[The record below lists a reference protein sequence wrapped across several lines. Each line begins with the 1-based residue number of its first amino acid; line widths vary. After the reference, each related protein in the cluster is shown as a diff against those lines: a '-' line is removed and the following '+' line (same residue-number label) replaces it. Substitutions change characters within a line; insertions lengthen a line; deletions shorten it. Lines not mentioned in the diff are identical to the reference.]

1 MKANNIIKF
10 KKKIKFITVLLLATV
25 LITYQPAFSRPQT
38 IKKNEIQSLIK
49 IFDKKKLGNFDSFL
63 KQILPIT
70 DNLDLIKTII
80 SFKENKISSEIE
92 WINVYRL
99 LGIYSRIKYKDELFK
114 VLGELV
120 AIQTD
125 KKEGL
130 PQYENPGIIKFGEA
144 IKKLAKE
151 YGLEFKNIDNRIFEV
166 NLKGNTSDSFGVYTH
181 ADVVPADKSK
191 WVLDNGTKLE
201 PYKLSI
207 IGNNLYGRGTEDDKC
222 SIVTSM
228 MAMRIIKENGF
239 KLKRAIKLIIE
250 TTEETSGEGINYYK
264 KRYKVPDYN
273 IVLDSAYPVITAEK
287 GFGVIAAL
295 YRVMAG
301 TGTGPEIL
309 DITGGLAYNQIPST
323 STATIYSDYPEET
336 ERVIKE
342 MIPLYKKQKGNNF
355 KLETNINEKNII
367 VKVTGRSAH
376 SSAPQNGINPVSL
389 LFNFLF
395 KVNQRIN
402 FKNNHF
408 KKAINFIYDN
418 FGLDYY
424 GKKLG
429 IDYKDSFMG
438 PLTASLTFIN
448 LKNGELEVALNIRA
462 PRGKEPLQ
470 LKTEIEKKL
479 KFYRQKSGNDF
490 TLEVRTGNYM
500 FRNPKGA
507 WINTLL
513 NVFGEVTGQAA
524 KPKSSA
530 GGTTAK
536 QLPNGVSFGPAMPNE
551 VYTGHTDNEF
561 KKINNYLF
569 DMQMFTEMFLR
580 IGNLPKMQ

>member
-25 LITYQPAFSRPQT
+25 LITHQPAFSRPQT

-228 MAMRIIKENGF
+228 MAMRIIK
-239 KLKRAIKLIIE
+239 
-250 TTEETSGEGINYYK
+250 
-264 KRYKVPDYN
+264 
-273 IVLDSAYPVITAEK
+273 
-287 GFGVIAAL
+287 
-295 YRVMAG
+295 
-301 TGTGPEIL
+301 
-309 DITGGLAYNQIPST
+309 
-323 STATIYSDYPEET
+323 
-336 ERVIKE
+336 
-342 MIPLYKKQKGNNF
+342 
-355 KLETNINEKNII
+355 
-367 VKVTGRSAH
+367 
-376 SSAPQNGINPVSL
+376 
-389 LFNFLF
+389 
-395 KVNQRIN
+395 
-402 FKNNHF
+402 
-408 KKAINFIYDN
+408 
-418 FGLDYY
+418 
-424 GKKLG
+424 
-429 IDYKDSFMG
+429 
-438 PLTASLTFIN
+438 
-448 LKNGELEVALNIRA
+448 
-462 PRGKEPLQ
+462 
-470 LKTEIEKKL
+470 
-479 KFYRQKSGNDF
+479 
-490 TLEVRTGNYM
+490 
-500 FRNPKGA
+500 
-507 WINTLL
+507 
-513 NVFGEVTGQAA
+513 
-524 KPKSSA
+524 
-530 GGTTAK
+530 
-536 QLPNGVSFGPAMPNE
+536 
-551 VYTGHTDNEF
+551 
-561 KKINNYLF
+561 
-569 DMQMFTEMFLR
+569 
-580 IGNLPKMQ
+580 